1 MKNWLP
7 FLMLAGWMSVTHA
20 GLFGD
25 DELLPPDEA
34 FAFKASVDANG
45 RIQADWKIADGYYL
59 YKDKFKFSAGQ
70 GGAVLAP
77 ADFPPAKIKKD
88 PIFGTVETYRD
99 KVRIGIPVT
108 RQAGAGNQLSFT
120 ATYQGCADIGV
131 CYPPQ
136 TRTVSLKLPPA
147 PATQTPPANSALGA
161 LSALGADLGFDDDT
175 ELLPPDEA
183 FRLDVAVRDADHIA
197 ASWVI
202 AEGYYLYRDKFEFAL
217 EPVKGV
223 SLRPVK
229 MPEGELKQDEFFGE
243 IQVYHEVVDV
253 DLALQREAGPATP
266 VTLVVK
272 YQGCAEA
279 GVCYQPMSKRI
290 ELMLPAADGSSAA
303 ATATGPSDSTPAN
316 KSDTASLSEQDAIA
330 RRLANGSMIAT
341 LLAFFGFGLLLSL
354 TPCVFPMIP
363 ILSSIIVGQGSSI
376 TVRKSFILSLVY
388 VLSMAATYTVA
399 GVIAGLFGE
408 NLQAAFQNAWV
419 LASFAAVFVL
429 LSFSMFGFY
438 ELQMPSF
445 IQNKLSSVSN
455 RQQGGSLIG
464 VAVMGFLSA
473 LIVGPCVAAPLA
485 GALIYIGQT
494 GDAVLGGLALFTL
507 SMGMG
512 MPLIAIGVGAGK
524 VLPKAGAWMDS
535 VKAVFGVLMLA
546 VAIWLLERILPP
558 SLTLALWSA
567 LLILSAVYL
576 RAMDDLPVE
585 ATGWTR
591 LWKGV
596 GLFSLAYGV
605 LLLIGAASG
614 GNDPLRPLEN
624 IRAGGASG
632 QVVAEQAHALPF
644 KQIHSLADL
653 QRELDNASRAGKPV
667 MIDFYADWCIS
678 CKEME
683 KYTFGDARVQQA
695 LKDFVMLQADVT
707 DNNEDH
713 KALLKRFGLFGPPGI
728 LFFDAKGLERKDL
741 SVVGFKKPDAFLQVV
756 QKVQKP

>member
-1 MKNWLP
+1 MKYWFSVL
-7 FLMLAGWMSVTHA
+7 LTGWMSVAHA

-34 FAFKASVDANG
+34 FAFKASVDADG
-45 RIQADWKIADGYYL
+45 RIRADWKIANGYYL
-59 YKDKFKFSAGQ
+59 YKDKFRFSAGD
-70 GGAVLAP
+70 GGASP
-77 ADFPPAKIKKD
+77 GEADYPPAKVKED
-88 PIFGTVETYRD
+88 PIFGKVETYRK
-99 KVRIGIPVT
+99 KVSIAIPVT
-108 RQAGAGNQLSFT
+108 RQPGAGNQLSFT

-136 TRTVSLKLPPA
+136 TKTVSLQLPDIPTA
-147 PATQTPPANSALGA
+147 QTTSTDSALGA
-161 LSALGADLGFDDDT
+161 LNALGADFGFDDDS

-183 FRLDVAVRDADHIA
+183 FRLDVLVRDADHIA

-217 EPVKGV
+217 EPVEGV
-223 SLRPVK
+223 TLLPVQ

-253 DLALQREAGPATP
+253 ELGLRREAGPAIP

-290 ELMLPAADGSSAA
+290 ELMLPPADGSSAA
-303 ATATGPSDSTPAN
+303 AAGPADAGPADKAVTTP
-316 KSDTASLSEQDAIA
+316 LSEQDAIA
-330 RRLANGSMIAT
+330 RRLADGNLIAT

-388 VLSMAATYTVA
+388 VLAMAATYTLA
-399 GVIAGLFGE
+399 GVVAGLFGQ
-408 NLQAAFQNAWV
+408 NLQAAFQNTWV
-419 LASFAAVFVL
+419 LTGFAAVFVL

-445 IQNKLSSVSN
+445 IQHRLSSVSN
-455 RQQGGSLIG
+455 RQRSGSLVG
-464 VAVMGFLSA
+464 VAIMGFLSA

-494 GDAVLGGLALFTL
+494 GDAVLGGMALFTL

-512 MPLIAIGVGAGK
+512 TPLIAIGIGAGK
-524 VLPKAGAWMDS
+524 VLPKAGVWMDR

-546 VAIWLLERILPP
+546 VAIWLLERVLPP
-558 SLTLALWSA
+558 SLTLALWAA
-567 LLILSAVYL
+567 LLIVSAVYL
-576 RAMDDLPVE
+576 QAMDNLPVA

-591 LWKGV
+591 LWKGI
-596 GLFSLAYGV
+596 GLVSLVYGA
-605 LLLIGAASG
+605 LLLVGAASG
-614 GNDPLRPLEN
+614 GSDPLRPLAGVVA
-624 IRAGGASG
+624 AGGSG
-632 QVVAEQAHALPF
+632 QAIAVQPHEVSF

-653 QRELDNASRAGKPV
+653 QRELDAASRAGKPV
-667 MIDFYADWCIS
+667 MVDFYADWCIS

-695 LKDFVMLQADVT
+695 LEGFVLLQADVT
-707 DNNEDH
+707 KNNADD

-728 LFFDAKGLERKDL
+728 LFFDANGKERPEL
-741 SVVGFKKPDAFLQVV
+741 SVVGFKKPDEFLQTIKRV
-756 QKVQKP
+756 KNRE